1 MYNFVTEQNLRF
13 FKCWKTLND
22 YFNTILSPKINDF
35 YTKHNNDVTAYAAQ
49 VAAAGT

>member
-13 FKCWKTLND
+13 FKVWKTLND

-35 YTKHNNDVTAYAAQ
+35 YNKHNNVDIPAYAAQ
-49 VAAAGT
+49 